1 MNILFKYSRKFLE
14 KKAKDF
20 ISVAVV
26 GFTNTGKSSL
36 INVLKNKIVV
46 PTGSS
51 PFLTKT
57 MKEVK
62 LSNTVILIDSP
73 GIMVQGIVNEGNNG
87 ERMRVIYSAL

>member
-1 MNILFKYSRKFLE
+1 M
-14 KKAKDF
+14 
-20 ISVAVV
+20 AVV

-73 GIMVQGIVNEGNNG
+73 GIMV
-87 ERMRVIYSAL
+87 

>member
-14 KKAKDF
+14 KKAIDF

-73 GIMVQGIVNEGNNG
+73 GIMVQGILNEGNNG